1 MHEWTKRKQLAFLC
15 YGSSWVKHFRFTA
28 SQSMQL
34 LDYADNESRYIALS
48 RRPKTRQLSLPR
60 RSCKTAQPSFSRE
73 LCSLQNSDFSSV
85 DAWKTSASHSKLQF
99 QLNLHLHLSSE
110 LLVNIWICRHPTRI
124 HSLFFAVGNTEILT
138 RVDFEAVA
146 WVQLNLSQVSSCF
159 NSILQSQPWLDIS
172 SDNFR
177 CRSGK
182 LWCGIVAE
190 ARLRLI
196 KS

>member
-48 RRPKTRQLSLPR
+48 RRPTTRQLSLPR

-73 LCSLQNSDFSSV
+73 LCSLQNSDFSSI
-85 DAWKTSASHSKLQF
+85 DAWKTSESHSKLQF

-110 LLVNIWICRHPTRI
+110 LLVNIWICHPTRI

-138 RVDFEAVA
+138 RVDFE
-146 WVQLNLSQVSSCF
+146 
-159 NSILQSQPWLDIS
+159 LDIS

-177 CRSGK
+177 CSSGK
-182 LWCGIVAE
+182 SWCGIVAE